1 MGTHMK
7 LEITATIIALSISA
21 NAYASCQIKNETSKD
36 FTVEYGNVSNRS
48 FGANNIDSFPAGS
61 VSGKSKDGASFSG
74 SCNDGDKMVIK
85 EENGII
91 KMKKR

>member
-1 MGTHMK
+1 MK
-7 LEITATIIALSISA
+7 LIAAAIIAISLSS

-48 FGANNIDSFPAGS
+48 FGANHIDTFPAGS
-61 VSGKSKDGASFSG
+61 ISGKSKDGTSFSG
-74 SCNDGDKMVIK
+74 SCNDGDSLVIK
-85 EENGII
+85 IENGIV

>member
-1 MGTHMK
+1 MK
-7 LEITATIIALSISA
+7 TSVAAVLITLSLSA

-48 FGANNIDSFPAGS
+48 FGANNVDTFPAGS
-61 VSGKSKDGASFSG
+61 ISGKSKDGASFSG
-74 SCNDGDKMVIK
+74 SCNDGDRLVIK
-85 EENGII
+85 EENGTI

>member
-1 MGTHMK
+1 MK
-7 LEITATIIALSISA
+7 LQLAATMISLSLSA

-48 FGANNIDSFPAGS
+48 FGANHIDSFPAGS
-61 VSGKSKDGASFSG
+61 ISGKSKDGKSFSG
-74 SCNDGDKMVIK
+74 SCVDGESLVIK